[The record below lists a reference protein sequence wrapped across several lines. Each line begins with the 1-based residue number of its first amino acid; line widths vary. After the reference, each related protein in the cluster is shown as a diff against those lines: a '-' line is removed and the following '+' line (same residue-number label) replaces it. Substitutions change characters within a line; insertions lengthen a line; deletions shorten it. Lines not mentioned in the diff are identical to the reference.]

1 MSQATHKWVSLMV
14 VLCPR
19 SMIILLLPHIF
30 TLASL
35 EDQRTSESIEIILL
49 VSYKN
54 LIQNDLNYKEKLI
67 SSHSWNSRS
76 KLGFEWV
83 WFCGLCRV
91 PEAQFLGISIFCFS
105 RDCKTYPF
113 RNSPLQF
120 LLSLYGLDVSE
131 AFPVFTCIDS
141 NSNEVG
147 LPSGF

>member
-1 MSQATHKWVSLMV
+1 MV

-67 SSHSWNSRS
+67 SSHS
-76 KLGFEWV
+76 
-83 WFCGLCRV
+83 
-91 PEAQFLGISIFCFS
+91 
-105 RDCKTYPF
+105 
-113 RNSPLQF
+113 
-120 LLSLYGLDVSE
+120 
-131 AFPVFTCIDS
+131 
-141 NSNEVG
+141 
-147 LPSGF
+147 